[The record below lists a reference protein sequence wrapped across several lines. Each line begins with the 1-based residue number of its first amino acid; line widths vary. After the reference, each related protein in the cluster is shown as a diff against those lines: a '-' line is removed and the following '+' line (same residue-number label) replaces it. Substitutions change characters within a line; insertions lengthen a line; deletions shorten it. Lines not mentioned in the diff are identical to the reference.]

1 MNQFYAN
8 LTALIFLSA
17 TLLSAQ
23 QSNSQCVNMG
33 FENGDFTGWTG
44 DIQDRNISS
53 PIGTAI
59 PGPILPGFLQ
69 HCIMT
74 KAMTDPL
81 VPMLPV
87 VPAGAN
93 YSVRIGNTATGGH
106 IARLRQTFGVSP
118 DSSNLLFTYSYAV
131 VLEDPA
137 GAPNHEGLNRPYFI
151 VRLYDQNGNEIK
163 CAFRPEVVQ
172 TGLAGYTHVCV
183 QENTNN
189 ETAANTGCPDNAVGS
204 DGSGVNTAVSSTI
217 ITSPNCTGGISNIYY
232 KDWHTITISLS
243 SFIGQNVT
251 IEFAAADC
259 TPGGHRGYAYV
270 SSQCGSVKYLQTP
283 ILIHSGQEVKTL
295 YAPEGFVSYDW
306 TGPGIIGRKDAQTVQ
321 INQAGIYHV
330 SVLSVANPD
339 TTVGDTCGMFLTYA
353 VREDAGPTGIF
364 AAASGA
370 TLRLYPNP
378 AKEVITIDLE
388 NEEDYLIEVSDISGK
403 PIAVQ
408 VMREAGKAELQIG
421 RLSKGMYFVR
431 VNGRQKVLHA
441 PFVVE

>member
-1 MNQFYAN
+1 MNLFYAN
-8 LTALIFLSA
+8 LTALL
-17 TLLSAQ
+17 LLSAQ
-23 QSNSQCVNMG
+23 QPNSQCVNMG

-44 DIQDRNISS
+44 DIQDRN
-53 PIGTAI
+53 TASGFGPSF

-118 DSSNLLFTYSYAV
+118 DSSNLLFTYSYAMV
-131 VLEDPA
+131 MEDPT
-137 GAPNHEGLNRPYFI
+137 GAANHDGMNRPYFI
-151 VRLYDQNGNEIK
+151 VMLYDQNGNEIK
-163 CAFRPEVVQ
+163 CGFRSEVVQ

-189 ETAANTGCPDNAVGS
+189 QTAANTGCPDNAVGS

-217 ITSPNCTGGISNIYY
+217 STGPSCTTGGGGISDIYY
-232 KDWHTITISLS
+232 KDWHTVSILLNHY
-243 SFIGQNVT
+243 IGQNVT

-270 SSQCGSVKYLQTP
+270 TSHCGSVKYLQTP

-295 YAPEGFVSYDW
+295 YAPEGFISYDW
-306 TGPGIIGRKDAQTVQ
+306 TGPGIVGRKDTQTVQ

-330 SVLSVANPD
+330 SLVSSANPD
-339 TTVGDTCGMFLTYA
+339 TTIRDTCGMFLTYT

-364 AAASGA
+364 AAAGG
-370 TLRLYPNP
+370 TTFRLYPNP
-378 AKEVITIDLE
+378 AKEVITIDLG

-403 PIAVQ
+403 PFAVQ
-408 VMREAGKAELQIG
+408 VLREAGKAQLQIG
-421 RLSKGMYFVR
+421 GLSKGLYFVS
-431 VNGRQKVLHA
+431 VKGRQQVMHA